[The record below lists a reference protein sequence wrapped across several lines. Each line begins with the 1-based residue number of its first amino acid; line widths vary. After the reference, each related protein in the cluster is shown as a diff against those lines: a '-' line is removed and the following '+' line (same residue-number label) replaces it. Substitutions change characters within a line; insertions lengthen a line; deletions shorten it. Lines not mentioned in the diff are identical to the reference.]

1 MVLQLKVFVS
11 KINLRF
17 SASFSSFDR
26 YKSSTAARARA
37 RQTLEDVSHV
47 PWNPWT
53 RFAQTSLRFQKK
65 GPRKRSEPMFH
76 VLRTRRSKGRE
87 GTLSLSLREIRRES
101 IQYWSSRWKR
111 AKEGER
117 IRKYF
122 FFPSR
127 GTIYLVVG
135 VVGRGFVNT
144 RVHIYIYIYIGEREV
159 LPVSGST
166 VKLLLAW
173 TTAYLSSAFLPR
185 SGSEALTDPTSV
197 PEGKFSSSSNP

>member
-87 GTLSLSLREIRRES
+87 GTLSLSSREYS
-101 IQYWSSRWKR
+101 ILVVEMETRKR
-111 AKEGER
+111 GGEDSQ
-117 IRKYF
+117 IF
-122 FFPSR
+122 FFP
-127 GTIYLVVG
+127 LAWDDLF
-135 VVGRGFVNT
+135 GRWSCWPRFRKHSST
-144 RVHIYIYIYIGEREV
+144 YIYI
-159 LPVSGST
+159 
-166 VKLLLAW
+166 
-173 TTAYLSSAFLPR
+173 
-185 SGSEALTDPTSV
+185 
-197 PEGKFSSSSNP
+197 